1 MPSSKLFCQPCAA
14 SRSSWSVFCS
24 VNVSTNSMKPVSAR
38 YLPTSSSSRS
48 VIFVRV
54 RNRWSVGS
62 SSLAVFLLDSD
73 CHLSFH
79 LWPFPQEP
87 LDSGLDHFSGS
98 CSSASA
104 PWPLLCCPS
113 TFGGERP
120 PQTWC
125 ISCRATEAWLS
136 SIATT
141 EAGCLAVSRISQ
153 SKLKQDWTVLHM
165 CSRVLVLRTAIR
177 AGSGRGQ
184 ASARAQTV
192 GGGFV
197 LPVFR
202 VHQPAVLLNPRT
214 LERNPLVTVHAVFSK
229 HLLKVSGRSSKSPS
243 RAQGLQ
249 KGAITD
255 KGFGCS

>member
-1 MPSSKLFCQPCAA
+1 MSGCATGGA
-14 SRSSWSVFCS
+14 
-24 VNVSTNSMKPVSAR
+24 SAR
-38 YLPTSSSSRS
+38 PAWPCSWWTRTATCRS
-48 VIFVRV
+48 TF
-54 RNRWSVGS
+54 G
-62 SSLAVFLLDSD
+62 
-73 CHLSFH
+73 
-79 LWPFPQEP
+79 PFPRNVWIP
-87 LDSGLDHFSGS
+87 VWTISRAPARRLRLRGLS
-98 CSSASA
+98 
-104 PWPLLCCPS
+104 CCPS

-153 SKLKQDWTVLHM
+153 SKLKQDRTVLHM
-165 CSRVLVLRTAIR
+165 CSRVLVLHTAIR

-202 VHQPAVLLNPRT
+202 VHQPAVLLNSRT

-229 HLLKVSGRSSKSPS
+229 QLVESQRSQQQVSIPSAGLAKRS
-243 RAQGLQ
+243 
-249 KGAITD
+249 D
-255 KGFGCS
+255 Y